1 MCALWALVELCSM
14 YVRSFA
20 PKVGQ
25 KKEGLWGFLL
35 VGLWF
40 LFEVGLVALI

>member
-1 MCALWALVELCSM
+1 M

-25 KKEGLWGFLL
+25 KKEGLWLWKKALL
-35 VGLWF
+35 EKVG
-40 LFEVGLVALI
+40 